1 MSDIRH
7 GEPETARPGEP
18 LVASVGND
26 QTRPDLSPDP
36 SQSAG
41 DSELRERPDELGGER
56 ASGPRTSVV
65 LRGATKHLWRR
76 LNAMDFINRA
86 MLFGAVLLLCFVP
99 FLIIV
104 EALAGRS
111 ATTRLIKRFGLS
123 GEAAKA
129 TAAVFTS
136 PSETSAS
143 VTGLSYVL
151 FVLSG
156 IAVAAAIQELYER
169 AFDLETRGLTD
180 TPRRIVWLAMLVAIA
195 ALASWVGPSVHG
207 AGGPVLLAILA
218 LVAVTGFWWLTMW
231 LLLGGRVSW
240 RELIPSAVA
249 TGIFWLAMCLVFNLT
264 MSSTIT
270 SNYKKYGEIGVVLS
284 FMSFLIAIGVV
295 IILGAVIGVVWRLRR
310 TIASDAGAAG
320 ASD

>member
-1 MSDIRH
+1 
-7 GEPETARPGEP
+7 
-18 LVASVGND
+18 V
-26 QTRPDLSPDP
+26 
-36 SQSAG
+36 SAG
-41 DSELRERPDELGGER
+41 DDDRPATVEEPGGER
-56 ASGPRTSVV
+56 PPAPRTRAV
-65 LRGATKHLWRR
+65 LRVAGMHVWRR

-104 EALAGRS
+104 QALAGRS
-111 ATTRLIKRFGLS
+111 ATTRLIQRFGLS
-123 GEAAKA
+123 GEAADA
-129 TAAVFTS
+129 TTAVFTS
-136 PSETSAS
+136 PSNTDAA

-156 IAVAAAIQELYER
+156 IAVAGAIQELYER
-169 AFDLETRGLTD
+169 VFDLETRGLTD
-180 TPRRIVWLAMLVAIA
+180 APRRIVWLAMLVALA

-218 LVAVTGFWWLTMW
+218 LGAITAFWWLTMW
-231 LLLGGRVSW
+231 LLLGGRISW

-295 IILGAVIGVVWRLRR
+295 IILGAIIGVVWRLRG
-310 TIASDAGAAG
+310 TIVSDTGAAG

>member
-1 MSDIRH
+1 
-7 GEPETARPGEP
+7 
-18 LVASVGND
+18 
-26 QTRPDLSPDP
+26 
-36 SQSAG
+36 
-41 DSELRERPDELGGER
+41 
-56 ASGPRTSVV
+56 
-65 LRGATKHLWRR
+65 
-76 LNAMDFINRA
+76 MDFINRA

-104 EALAGRS
+104 QAFAGRS
-111 ATTRLIKRFGLS
+111 ATTRLIRRFGLT
-123 GEAAKA
+123 GEAANA

-136 PSETSAS
+136 PSDTSAA

-156 IAVAAAIQELYER
+156 IAVAGAIQELYER
-169 AFDLETRGLTD
+169 SFDLETRGLAD
-180 TPRRIVWLAMLVAIA
+180 TPRRIAWLAILVALA
-195 ALASWVGPSVHG
+195 ALASWVGPSLHG
-207 AGGPVLLAILA
+207 AGGPVLLAVLA
-218 LVAVTGFWWLTMW
+218 LVAVTAFWWFTMW

-284 FMSFLIAIGVV
+284 LMSFLIAIGVV

-310 TIASDAGAAG
+310 TIASDTGAAG
-320 ASD
+320 ASN

>member
-1 MSDIRH
+1 MS
-7 GEPETARPGEP
+7 
-18 LVASVGND
+18 S
-26 QTRPDLSPDP
+26 
-36 SQSAG
+36 G
-41 DSELRERPDELGGER
+41 DSDLRKGSDEAGGKRPSDPRTRVVLGGAAR
-56 ASGPRTSVV
+56 HV
-65 LRGATKHLWRR
+65 WRR

-104 EALAGRS
+104 QALAGRS
-111 ATTRLIKRFGLS
+111 ATTRLIRRFGLS
-123 GEAAKA
+123 GEAADA
-129 TAAVFTS
+129 TTAVFTS
-136 PSETSAS
+136 PSSTDAA

-156 IAVAAAIQELYER
+156 IAVAGAIQELYER
-169 AFDLETRGLTD
+169 VFDLEIRGLTD
-180 TPRRIVWLAMLVAIA
+180 TPRRIVWLAMLVALA

-207 AGGPVLLAILA
+207 AGGPVLLAVIA
-218 LVAVTGFWWLTMW
+218 LVAVTGFWWFTMW

-249 TGIFWLAMCLVFNLT
+249 TGVFWLAMCLVFNLT

-295 IILGAVIGVVWRLRR
+295 IILGAIIGVVWRLRG
-310 TIASDAGAAG
+310 TIASDTGAAG

>member
-1 MSDIRH
+1 VS
-7 GEPETARPGEP
+7 
-18 LVASVGND
+18 S
-26 QTRPDLSPDP
+26 
-36 SQSAG
+36 G
-41 DSELRERPDELGGER
+41 DSDLRDGSDEPGGKR
-56 ASGPRTSVV
+56 SSDPGTCGV
-65 LRGATKHLWRR
+65 LRGAAKHVWCR

-111 ATTRLIKRFGLS
+111 ATTRLIRRFGLS
-123 GEAAKA
+123 GEAADA
-129 TAAVFTS
+129 TTAVFTS
-136 PSETSAS
+136 PSDTSAA

-156 IAVAAAIQELYER
+156 VAVAGAIQELYER

-180 TPRRIVWLAMLVAIA
+180 TPRRIVWLAILVALA
-195 ALASWVGPSVHG
+195 AMASWAGPSVHG
-207 AGGPVLLAILA
+207 AGGPVLLAVLA
-218 LVAVTGFWWLTMW
+218 LVVVTGFWWFTMW
-231 LLLGGRVSW
+231 LLLAGRVS
-240 RELIPSAVA
+240 RLELIPSALA

-270 SNYKKYGEIGVVLS
+270 ANYKKYGEIGVVLS

-310 TIASDAGAAG
+310 TLAADTGATG